1 MKLKATILTA
11 ALAASTA
18 AYAGHR
24 EAKPAIDP
32 AVCPAVEV
40 VEGSEDAE
48 VIVVDDTE
56 VVDGDAGGDDGEVVD
71 VEITTEDGEVTE
83 GEVVEGEVEVTDLE
97 VLADGS
103 GEPCSEVD
111 PAVCEAGGPEVQRGG
126 EALEDPSVIFQT
138 AFLGGV
144 KSVDT
149 PVAKG
154 GTPDLGQEDRATAIE
169 AKGAG
174 AAEVNKEKKGPVA
187 LVNKGRV
194 FLR

>member
-11 ALAASTA
+11 ALAASSA
-18 AYAGHR
+18 VYAGHR

-32 AVCPAVEV
+32 AECPAVEV
-40 VEGSEDAE
+40 VEDSGDAD
-48 VIVVDDTE
+48 VVVVDETE
-56 VVDGDAGGDDGEVVD
+56 VVDGGEVVE
-71 VEITTEDGEVTE
+71 VEITAEEGEVVE

-97 VLADGS
+97 VVADGS
-103 GEPCSEVD
+103 GGPCSEVD
-111 PAVCEAGGPEVQRGG
+111 PAVCEVGGPEVQRGG
-126 EALEDPSVIFQT
+126 EAVEDPSVIFQT

-187 LVNKGRV
+187 LVKKGRV